1 MGRNLGGIPGFDVK
15 ICWWR
20 KLWGWFH
27 EYWCFLGTMIMG
39 AVQAMKTKRSSRG
52 SIWSIYRCWQSRQC
66 YWLVI
71 KAMMAMLAISQ
82 SEDLYSCPAGPG
94 LGPGPG
100 GANEGR
106 FTIFSPPWYQVLH
119 IEYQAGE
126 PPDLKSNLSIGYQVL
141 RSEYRVLQIKY
152 WECCILSTKQAT
164 DLPLRLTKVL
174 RGAIG
179 LL

>member
-1 MGRNLGGIPGFDVK
+1 
-15 ICWWR
+15 
-20 KLWGWFH
+20 
-27 EYWCFLGTMIMG
+27 MIMG
-39 AVQAMKTKRSSRG
+39 AVQAMKTRRSSKG

-94 LGPGPG
+94 LGPGSGPGPG

-119 IEYQAGE
+119 IGYQAGE

-141 RSEYRVLQIKY
+141 RDEYRVLQIKY